1 MLGTQALGA
10 LALGQGPSAIVITP
24 PVADAP
30 RRGPF
35 HRRRRYYDP
44 DRIVREWEQAEA
56 ELQADIDAI
65 EAAQEAARQAQEAK
79 KAGQRKLKAQ
89 ALERSLR
96 GIELENA
103 FLLEQL
109 LALKAQAFEAEIAR
123 VMAELNAM
131 MHEARLAELTLRRRK
146 RDEEAM
152 AILLLSDI

>member
-1 MLGTQALGA
+1 MLGHEALGVF
-10 LALGQGPSAIVITP
+10 ALGQATYSTP
-24 PVADAP
+24 TIEAR
-30 RRGPF
+30 RRGPI
-35 HRRRRYYDP
+35 HRRRWHYDP

-131 MHEARLAELTLRRRK
+131 MNEARLAELNLRRRK

>member
-1 MLGTQALGA
+1 MLGHEALGVF
-10 LALGQGPSAIVITP
+10 ALGQGTYSTP
-24 PVADAP
+24 TIEVR
-30 RRGPF
+30 RRGPI
-35 HRRRRYYDP
+35 HRRRWHYDP

-131 MHEARLAELTLRRRK
+131 MNEARLAELNLRRRK

>member
-1 MLGTQALGA
+1 MLGFEALGVF
-10 LALGQGPSAIVITP
+10 ALGQGTYSTP
-24 PVADAP
+24 TIEVR
-30 RRGPF
+30 RRGPI
-35 HRRRRYYDP
+35 HRRRWHYDP

-96 GIELENA
+96 GIELEKA

-109 LALKAQAFEAEIAR
+109 LTLKAQAFEAEIAR

-131 MHEARLAELTLRRRK
+131 MNEARLAELTLRRRK
-146 RDEEAM
+146 RDEEAI

>member
-10 LALGQGPSAIVITP
+10 LALGQGPSGAVIIP
-24 PVADAP
+24 AADTP
-30 RRGPF
+30 RRGPI
-35 HRRRRYYDP
+35 HRRRWRYDP
-44 DRIVREWEQAEA
+44 DRIIREWEQAEA

-109 LALKAQAFEAEIAR
+109 LALKAAAFEAEIAR

-131 MHEARLAELTLRRRK
+131 MDAARLAELTLRRRR

-152 AILLLSDI
+152 ALLLLSDI

>member
-1 MLGTQALGA
+1 MLGHEALGVF
-10 LALGQGPSAIVITP
+10 ALGQGTYSTP
-24 PVADAP
+24 TIEVR
-30 RRGPF
+30 RRGPI
-35 HRRRRYYDP
+35 HRRRWHYDP
-44 DRIVREWEQAEA
+44 DRIVREWEEA
-56 ELQADIDAI
+56 ARELQDDIDAI

-123 VMAELNAM
+123 VMAPGSRLSVPSSAM
-131 MHEARLAELTLRRRK
+131 LLTPRPTLQS
-146 RDEEAM
+146 AM
-152 AILLLSDI
+152 KLKEPSGQKTRA

>member
-1 MLGTQALGA
+1 MLGFEALGVF
-10 LALGQGPSAIVITP
+10 ALGQGTYSTP
-24 PVADAP
+24 TIEVR
-30 RRGPF
+30 RRGPI
-35 HRRRRYYDP
+35 HRRRWHYDP

-131 MHEARLAELTLRRRK
+131 MNEARLAELTLRRRK

>member
-1 MLGTQALGA
+1 MLGHEALGVF
-10 LALGQGPSAIVITP
+10 ALGQGTYSTP
-24 PVADAP
+24 TIEVR
-30 RRGPF
+30 RRGPI
-35 HRRRRYYDP
+35 HRRRWHYDP

-131 MHEARLAELTLRRRK
+131 MNEARLAELNLRRRR

>member
-1 MLGTQALGA
+1 MLGHEALGVF
-10 LALGQGPSAIVITP
+10 ALGQAVHTLPNIQT
-24 PVADAP
+24 P

-35 HRRRRYYDP
+35 HRQRRYYDP
-44 DRIVREWEQAEA
+44 DRIVREWEEA
-56 ELQADIDAI
+56 ARDLQDDIAAI

-103 FLLEQL
+103 FLLEHL
-109 LALKAQAFEAEIAR
+109 LALKAQAYAAEIAK
-123 VMAELNAM
+123 VMANLEAM
-131 MHEARLAELTLRRRK
+131 MREARAAEVYLKQRRQ
-146 RDEEAM
+146 DEEAM

>member
-1 MLGTQALGA
+1 MLGFEALGVF
-10 LALGQGPSAIVITP
+10 ALGQASSAVVTIT
-24 PVADAP
+24 P
-30 RRGPF
+30 RRGPI
-35 HRRRRYYDP
+35 HRRRRSYYDP
-44 DRIVREWEQAEA
+44 DRIIREGEQAEA

-96 GIELENA
+96 GIELESA

-109 LALKAQAFEAEIAR
+109 LALKAQAFEAEISR
-123 VMAELNAM
+123 IMAELNAM
-131 MHEARLAELTLRRRK
+131 MNEARLAELNLRRRK

>member
-1 MLGTQALGA
+1 MLGFEALGVF
-10 LALGQGPSAIVITP
+10 ALGQGTYSTP
-24 PVADAP
+24 TIEVR
-30 RRGPF
+30 RRGPI
-35 HRRRRYYDP
+35 HRRRWHYDP
-44 DRIVREWEQAEA
+44 DRIVREWEEA
-56 ELQADIDAI
+56 SRELQDDIDAI

-89 ALERSLR
+89 ALERSLK

-123 VMAELNAM
+123 VMAELSAM
-131 MHEARLAELTLRRRK
+131 MNEARLAELTLRRRK

>member
-1 MLGTQALGA
+1 MLGFEALGVF
-10 LALGQGPSAIVITP
+10 ALGQATYSTP
-24 PVADAP
+24 TIEGR
-30 RRGPF
+30 RRGPI
-35 HRRRRYYDP
+35 HRRRWHYDP

-65 EAAQEAARQAQEAK
+65 EAAQEAARQAQEAR

-109 LALKAQAFEAEIAR
+109 LTLKAQAFEVEIAR

-131 MHEARLAELTLRRRK
+131 MNEARLAELNLRRRK

-152 AILLLSDI
+152 AMLLLSDI

>member
-1 MLGTQALGA
+1 MLGFEALGVF
-10 LALGQGPSAIVITP
+10 ALGQGTYSTP
-24 PVADAP
+24 TIEVR
-30 RRGPF
+30 RRGPI
-35 HRRRRYYDP
+35 HRRRWAYDP

-89 ALERSLR
+89 ALDRLLK

-103 FLLEQL
+103 FLLEEL
-109 LALKAQAFEAEIAR
+109 LALKAAAFEAEMAR

-131 MHEARLAELTLRRRK
+131 MNEARLAELTLRRRK

>member
-1 MLGTQALGA
+1 MLGHEALGVF
-10 LALGQGPSAIVITP
+10 ALGQGTYSTP
-24 PVADAP
+24 TIEVR
-30 RRGPF
+30 RRGPI
-35 HRRRRYYDP
+35 HRRRWHYDP
-44 DRIVREWEQAEA
+44 DRIVREWEEA
-56 ELQADIDAI
+56 ARELQDDIDVI

-96 GIELENA
+96 GIELESA

-109 LALKAQAFEAEIAR
+109 LALKAQAFEAEISR
-123 VMAELNAM
+123 IMAELNAM
-131 MHEARLAELTLRRRK
+131 MNKARLAELNLRRRK